1 MHMSTKYARSRH
13 AAGMRAKALATA
25 MERKEEYLGARVP
38 KELKEKVIKH
48 AADLGIPVSILIRK
62 VLEGVFSEGDSE
74 DMSSLS
80 VNNLSEIPQARHGNI
95 AANKYPKVLGWE
107 RIRLNRRT
115 ACDGCGNNVE
125 SGVYAT
131 LGLSLQ
137 GDDHVILCDICS
149 ESL

>member
-1 MHMSTKYARSRH
+1 MHMSTKYARTRQGV
-13 AAGMRAKALATA
+13 GMRAKGLSAA
-25 MERKEEYLGARVP
+25 MKRKEEYLGARVP

-48 AADLGIPVSILIRK
+48 AAELGIPVSILIRK
-62 VLEGVFSEGDSE
+62 VLERAFSESDS
-74 DMSSLS
+74 DASSLS
-80 VNNLSEIPQARHGNI
+80 VNNQTEIPQARLGNVET
-95 AANKYPKVLGWE
+95 NKYPKVLGWE

-115 ACDGCGNNVE
+115 ACDGCGINVE

-137 GDDHVILCDICS
+137 GDDHVILCDLCS

>member
-1 MHMSTKYARSRH
+1 MSTKYARPRQG
-13 AAGMRAKALATA
+13 AGMRAKALATA
-25 MERKEEYLGARVP
+25 MNRKEEYLGARVP
-38 KELKEKVIKH
+38 KELKDKVIKH
-48 AADLGIPVSILIRK
+48 AAGLGIPVSILIRK
-62 VLEGVFSEGDSE
+62 VLEGAFSESDSG
-74 DMSSLS
+74 MSSLS
-80 VNNLSEIPQARHGNI
+80 VNNHAEFPQAGHGNI

>member
-1 MHMSTKYARSRH
+1 MHMSTKYARSRQG
-13 AAGMRAKALATA
+13 AGMRAKALTTA
-25 MERKEEYLGARVP
+25 MNRKEEYLGARVP
-38 KELKEKVIKH
+38 KELKDKVIKR
-48 AADLGIPVSILIRK
+48 AAGLGIPVSILIRK
-62 VLEGVFSEGDSE
+62 VLEGVFSESDP

-80 VNNLSEIPQARHGNI
+80 VNNLTEIPQARHGNI
-95 AANKYPKVLGWE
+95 AENKYPKVLGWE

-131 LGLSLQ
+131 LGLSQQ

>member
-1 MHMSTKYARSRH
+1 
-13 AAGMRAKALATA
+13 MRAKALTVA
-25 MERKEEYLGARVP
+25 MKRKEEYLGARVP
-38 KELKEKVIKH
+38 KELKDKVIKH
-48 AADLGIPVSILIRK
+48 AAGLGIPASILIRK
-62 VLEGVFSEGDSE
+62 VLEGAFGESDSG
-74 DMSSLS
+74 MISMQL
-80 VNNLSEIPQARHGNI
+80 NNHAEIPQDRLGKI

-115 ACDGCGNNVE
+115 ACDACGENVE

-137 GDDHVILCDICS
+137 GDEHVILCDICS

>member
-1 MHMSTKYARSRH
+1 MSTKYARTRQGV
-13 AAGMRAKALATA
+13 GMRAKGLSAA
-25 MERKEEYLGARVP
+25 MKRKEEYLGARVP

-48 AADLGIPVSILIRK
+48 AAELGIPVSILIRK
-62 VLEGVFSEGDSE
+62 VLERAFSESDS
-74 DMSSLS
+74 DASSLS
-80 VNNLSEIPQARHGNI
+80 VNNQTEIPQARLGNVET
-95 AANKYPKVLGWE
+95 NKYPKVLGWE

-115 ACDGCGNNVE
+115 ACDGCGINVE

-137 GDDHVILCDICS
+137 GDDHVILCDLCS

>member
-1 MHMSTKYARSRH
+1 MSTKYARSRQG
-13 AAGMRAKALATA
+13 AGMRAKALTTA
-25 MERKEEYLGARVP
+25 MNRKEEYLGARVP
-38 KELKEKVIKH
+38 KELKDKVIKH
-48 AADLGIPVSILIRK
+48 AAGLGIPVSILIRN
-62 VLEGVFSEGDSE
+62 VLEGAFSETNSDMDSI
-74 DMSSLS
+74 S
-80 VNNLSEIPQARHGNI
+80 VNYHSEVPQARRGNI
-95 AANKYPKVLGWE
+95 AVNKYPKVLGWE

-115 ACDGCGNNVE
+115 ACDGCGNNVD